1 MIDTQR
7 ARTQKVRNSGNRK
20 VAGKGNE
27 KDRKDKSKKQV
38 EEKGQGRG
46 G

>member
-1 MIDTQR
+1 ME
-7 ARTQKVRNSGNRK
+7 VRNSWNRKVQGK